1 MKGIVSL
8 RQASNEQL
16 QRRLLQ
22 IGADLV
28 RARGSLHGNVKS
40 PQTENP
46 MFISKL
52 RREKAQILT
61 ILQEREERKT

>member
-16 QRRLLQ
+16 QRRLLE
-22 IGADLV
+22 IENDLL

-46 MFISKL
+46 MFIRKL

-61 ILQEREERKT
+61 ILTEREERKT

>member
-1 MKGIVSL
+1 MKGIIEL
-8 RQASNEQL
+8 RRRSTEEL
-16 QRRLLQ
+16 QRRLNQ
-22 IGADLV
+22 IGNDLL

-46 MFISKL
+46 MFIRKL

-61 ILQEREERKT
+61 ILTEREERKT